1 MTIKG
6 AGYLVIV
13 KRNDKVRILRG
24 FSAENGKSRSIVD
37 ERFGIQNGQREIIDH
52 ILRQDAVVVDITA
65 LLTGMLPIVFVIE
78 RVLKRDICFAAVKEH
93 GAGRVVAQRERI
105 VVGAVDL
112 QFDSVG
118 YFDGLREK
126 RDRLRIKDTG
136 IRFVRPVFKR
146 NCAESE
152 DYRILRART
161 DRKIIFDHVEL
172 IFQRLG
178 GKRHGDRSGRD
189 IAFEQR
195 GVAAAGTLF
204 DQLAVFV
211 GAEIVIA
218 CVFRVI
224 DVNPGKVCSAGNR
237 GRQGAYRPRRKSS
250 VKHRRLYV
258 FYA

>member
-65 LLTGMLPIVFVIE
+65 LLIGKQPKVFVKE
-78 RVLKRDICFAAVKEH
+78 RVPKRDICFAAVKEH
-93 GAGRVVAQRERI
+93 GAGRVGAPRERI

-118 YFDGLREK
+118 CFDGLREK

-146 NCAESE
+146 DRAEGKDRRIVRE
-152 DYRILRART
+152 RTYR
-161 DRKIIFDHVEL
+161 KVIFDHAEL
-172 IFQRLG
+172 IFLRLG
-178 GKRHGDRSGRD
+178 GKRHGGRSGR
-189 IAFEQR
+189 
-195 GVAAAGTLF
+195 
-204 DQLAVFV
+204 
-211 GAEIVIA
+211 
-218 CVFRVI
+218 
-224 DVNPGKVCSAGNR
+224 
-237 GRQGAYRPRRKSS
+237 RQT
-250 VKHRRLYV
+250 
-258 FYA
+258 

>member
-24 FSAENGKSRSIVD
+24 FAAENGKSRSIVD

-65 LLTGMLPIVFVIE
+65 LLCSVKLPIVFVKE

-93 GAGRVVAQRERI
+93 GAGRVGAPRERI

-189 IAFEQR
+189 IACEQR

-211 GAEIVIA
+211 GAEIVRSA
-218 CVFRVI
+218 NDFRVI
-224 DVNPGKVCSAGNR
+224 DVNPGKVRAGSNR
-237 GRQGAYRPRRKSS
+237 GRHHAY
-250 VKHRRLYV
+250 
-258 FYA
+258 